1 MLPAGVRHP
10 ASFGPPQGS
19 NTESLA
25 TAALSNCVVHAFN
38 YMLDL
43 VLSMKGSPLHGKRS
57 PSGPATA
64 GMQNVQSARLYR
76 ERQGLMVSAIV
87 QYSTSGKRLEPSHIV
102 QEHFGLLFTKMY
114 VPACIST
121 FQDEFAQWRHIFTN
135 PALLNVLWR
144 LSVLCLLS
152 SQVPAH

>member
-10 ASFGPPQGS
+10 ASFGPPQAS

-25 TAALSNCVVHAFN
+25 TAAWSNCVVHAFN

-87 QYSTSGKRLEPSHIV
+87 QYSTSGKRFEPLTSFRNISVFYLLECMYQLVFPFI
-102 QEHFGLLFTKMY
+102 KMNLHSGGRSS
-114 VPACIST
+114 PT
-121 FQDEFAQWRHIFTN
+121 
-135 PALLNVLWR
+135 R
-144 LSVLCLLS
+144 LC
-152 SQVPAH
+152 